1 MAAPLLPLIGK
12 AGALIGISFTTS
24 WIERNVIG
32 ASGWLQNVVDPVI
45 RDSVV
50 MPSRGDVGAWF
61 SEQYYFGIHL
71 LAPSNED
78 IKALDD
84 FFESYG
90 YNVSRFMKPNLKV
103 RSTFTYIKTRDAV
116 VYSSN
121 IKAMQQMQAMLNGGT
136 KFWVG
141 EIGK

>member
-1 MAAPLLPLIGK
+1 MAAPLV
-12 AGALIGISFTTS
+12 AGAIRLAGISLAS
-24 WIERNVIG
+24 GWIERNVVG
-32 ASGWLQNVVDPVI
+32 SSEWLNNYFDPKI
-45 RDSVV
+45 KSSAIL
-50 MPSRGDVGAWF
+50 PTNGDVGQWF

-78 IKALDD
+78 IKGLDD

-90 YNVSRFMKPNLKV
+90 YNVSRFMTPNLKV
-103 RSTFTYIKTRDAV
+103 RGTFTYIKTREAV

-121 IKAMQQMQAMLNGGT
+121 KDAASQMAAMLNGGT
-136 KFWVG
+136 KFWAG